1 MANIKKI
8 NLPKGVPIIM
18 AENEKD
24 LEIEEVEDE
33 SIDTSAES
41 KEEKFKRLSAQ
52 RIQKAAKYIQA
63 LGNLANKSSYDYTK
77 DDVDKVFNYLQKQLD
92 DTKAKFD
99 KTTEE
104 EEVFAW

>member
-1 MANIKKI
+1 
-8 NLPKGVPIIM
+8 M
-18 AENEKD
+18 AELEKD
-24 LEIEEVEDE
+24 LEMEEVEDE
-33 SIDTSAES
+33 STDVGAET

-77 DDVDKVFNYLQKQLD
+77 EDVEKVFNYLQKQLD